1 MVYLFWHRSWHRHN
15 FLDFV
20 NWNPF
25 DDDPFELDFFQ
36 DHDLYF
42 PRIHRALGVRHVTAA
57 HPLVKRN
64 DHKIFQL
71 SMDVKGFDSNELS
84 LKLDGREL
92 LIKGFHSCDANQ
104 DKPCFHRRFCWRR
117 KLPADVD
124 LSSVKATLTKP
135 NTLEIEATKIKHY
148 EGQNIQIDVREN
160 AIDQS
165 LPDRDNH
172 EEENQNTEYV
182 HEHNVNQESSKG
194 DEEATVEIVPDENLN
209 PDYSD

>member
-1 MVYLFWHRSWHRHN
+1 M
-15 FLDFV
+15 
-20 NWNPF
+20 
-25 DDDPFELDFFQ
+25 DFFQ
-36 DHDLYF
+36 NHDLYF

-64 DHKIFQL
+64 DHKMFQL
-71 SMDVKGFDSNELS
+71 SMDVKGFDPNELS
-84 LKLDGREL
+84 LKLEDREL
-92 LIKGFHSCDANQ
+92 LIKGFHSCGGKQ
-104 DKPCFHRRFCWRR
+104 DKPCFQKRFCWRR

-135 NTLEIEATKIKHY
+135 NTLEIEATKIRHY

-160 AIDQS
+160 SDIYQS
-165 LPDRDNH
+165 LPVRENH
-172 EEENQNTEYV
+172 EDENQNTEYM
-182 HEHNVNQESSKG
+182 HEHNVNQESSLKG